1 MVEAPL
7 YNKLLNTGKKP
18 TVQGGCAL
26 PSNVDLAGVYDI
38 VKGTANAEYK
48 TCVNGLITAASKEV
62 AKEDIRKDFV
72 GRSESYISN
81 NNLLNCK
88 DECFK

>member
-7 YNKLLNTGKKP
+7 YNKLLDTGKKP
-18 TVQGGCAL
+18 TAQGGCAL

-38 VKGTANAEYK
+38 VKGTANPEYK
-48 TCVNGLITAASKEV
+48 TCINGLITAASQEV
-62 AKEDIRKDFV
+62 ATEDIRKEFFEK
-72 GRSESYISN
+72 SESYISN